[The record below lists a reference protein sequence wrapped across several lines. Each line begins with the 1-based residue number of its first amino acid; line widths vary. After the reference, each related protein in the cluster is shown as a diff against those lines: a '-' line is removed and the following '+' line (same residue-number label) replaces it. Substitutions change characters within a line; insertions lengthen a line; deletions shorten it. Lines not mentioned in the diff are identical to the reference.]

1 MPDSKNVVINPSTYK
16 QVVENAKKIL
26 ELLDS
31 AGDITNITEDIT
43 NIKGDITD
51 INKILEQLKGLIIN
65 PPATGDIINTDDGLK
80 VIGVHINT
88 SKKDENTPITDYQQG
103 ITFEFK
109 NTTVIG
115 VNSLPGMSSG
125 PYCAVMTV
133 KQDSSITGE
142 SGPITT
148 TPFQIAYSVDEF
160 YFYRRNVTDG
170 NAWGEWLQQQLGGGG
185 GSGGDYRQQI
195 IQSET
200 EPVGQ
205 EVGDYWAEP
214 IASSGD

>member
-31 AGDITNITEDIT
+31 VGDITNITEDIT
-43 NIKGDITD
+43 D
-51 INKILEQLKGLIIN
+51 INKILDELKGLIIN

-115 VNSLPGMSSG
+115 VDSLPGMSSG

-148 TPFQIAYSVDEF
+148 TPFQIAYSVGEF

>member
-26 ELLDS
+26 EFLDS

-51 INKILEQLKGLIIN
+51 INKILEQLKKLVIN

-133 KQDSSITGE
+133 K
-142 SGPITT
+142 
-148 TPFQIAYSVDEF
+148 
-160 YFYRRNVTDG
+160 
-170 NAWGEWLQQQLGGGG
+170 
-185 GSGGDYRQQI
+185 
-195 IQSET
+195 
-200 EPVGQ
+200 
-205 EVGDYWAEP
+205 
-214 IASSGD
+214 

>member
-43 NIKGDITD
+43 TIKGDITD
-51 INKILEQLKGLIIN
+51 INKILEQLKKLVIN

-88 SKKDENTPITDYQQG
+88 SKKDENTPINDYQQG

-115 VNSLPGMSSG
+115 VNSLPGMK
-125 PYCAVMTV
+125 PRDFAAMRPPLKT
-133 KQDSSITGE
+133 
-142 SGPITT
+142 
-148 TPFQIAYSVDEF
+148 AM
-160 YFYRRNVTDG
+160 
-170 NAWGEWLQQQLGGGG
+170 
-185 GSGGDYRQQI
+185 
-195 IQSET
+195 
-200 EPVGQ
+200 
-205 EVGDYWAEP
+205 
-214 IASSGD
+214 

>member
-26 ELLDS
+26 ELLDT

-43 NIKGDITD
+43 NIKGDVTD
-51 INKILEQLKGLIIN
+51 INKILDELKGLIIN

-142 SGPITT
+142 SGPITS

>member
-51 INKILEQLKGLIIN
+51 INKILEQLKKLVIN

-80 VIGVHINT
+80 VIGIHINT